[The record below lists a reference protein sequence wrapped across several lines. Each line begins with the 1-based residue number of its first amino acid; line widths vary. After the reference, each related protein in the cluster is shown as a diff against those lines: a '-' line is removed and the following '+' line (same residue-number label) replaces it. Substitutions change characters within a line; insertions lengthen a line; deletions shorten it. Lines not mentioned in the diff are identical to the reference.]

1 MTARTTFRYRAVG
14 PDGAVNVGVMD
25 AGDRREVAARLHA
38 AGCVPIRAEPV
49 GDGWLARLLARRLE
63 RAPGNGAKLM
73 VALFQ
78 QLETLLRAGVPL
90 DRALELLLE
99 HADGKAEQRLLRAL
113 LDRVRGGGSLSDAM
127 AQECLFPAFCVG
139 MVRAGEAGGSLESSV
154 GELARQ
160 LDRSVKAQERFRSAM
175 LYPAIVMLACG
186 LSFVFLFTFIVP
198 QFGAF
203 FADGTAALPWVTRA
217 VLATGD
223 LFERYGWALALAVAG
238 AGLVALHHFRLP
250 ANRQRWADLLL
261 AVPGLRGLIVKV
273 ETARFCRVLGALL
286 RNGVTLTHGLEVA
299 AQTFR
304 YARLEAAVREAGR
317 QVREGQ
323 GLASSLLQT
332 GAFPPF
338 ALKLLRIGEES
349 ARLDAMLIDVADAY
363 DREAERDTERLMA
376 LLGPALTI
384 VLGALVALVI
394 GSILVALL
402 GTYQL
407 TF

>member
-1 MTARTTFRYRAVG
+1 MTMKTTFRYKAVG
-14 PDGAVNVGVMD
+14 PDGAVTEGVMD
-25 AGDRREVAARLHA
+25 AGDRKEVAARLHE

-49 GDGWLARLLARRLE
+49 GDGWLAQLLARRLD
-63 RAPGNGAKLM
+63 RAPRNGAKLM
-73 VALFQ
+73 IGLFQ

-99 HADGKAEQRLLRAL
+99 HAEEKTEQRLLAAL
-113 LDRVRGGGSLSDAM
+113 FERVRGGDSLSDAM
-127 AQECLFPAFCVG
+127 TQERLFPAFCIG

-160 LDRSVKAQERFRSAM
+160 LDRNMKARERFQSAL
-175 LYPAIVMLACG
+175 LYPVIVMLACG

-198 QFGAF
+198 RFGVF
-203 FADGTAALPWVTRA
+203 FADGTEALPWVSRA
-217 VLATGD
+217 VLATGG
-223 LFERYGWALALAVAG
+223 LFERFGWAIALAVVA
-238 AGLVALHHFRLP
+238 AALLALHHFRLP
-250 ANRQRWADLLL
+250 ANRQRWADRLL
-261 AVPGLRGLIVKV
+261 AVPGLGGLIVKA
-273 ETARFCRVLGALL
+273 ETARFCRVLGVLL
-286 RNGVTLTHGLEVA
+286 RNGVTLTHGLEIA

-304 YARLEAAVREAGR
+304 HTALAAAVREAGR

-323 GLASSLLQT
+323 GLAPSLLQT

-338 ALKLLRIGEES
+338 ALKLLRVGEEA
-349 ARLDAMLIDVADAY
+349 ARLDEVLIDVADAY
-363 DREAERDTERLMA
+363 DRETERDTERLLA